1 MGGTKKLKVGRDN
14 IIKLLVDKMLEPYN
28 SSYEYVLENELI
40 DGKLWCT
47 HFEWTLGEAEEY
59 KKWWIKF
66 WQENVSP
73 KYSKKFLEKEW
84 QWFNLQYGL
93 RIKKD

>member
-1 MGGTKKLKVGRDN
+1 MKKLKIGRDN
-14 IIKLLVDKMLEPYN
+14 IIKPLVDKMLELHN

-47 HFEWTLGEAEEY
+47 KYEWTLAEAEEY

-73 KYSKKFLEKEW
+73 KYSKRFLEKEW
-84 QWFNLQYGL
+84 MWFNLMWGL
-93 RIKKD
+93 RIKDEK